1 MIEMKLEEHII
12 DAPILP
18 SSNKDIFFQSP
29 TQGKIEESCHL
40 TSIES
45 TPNDC
50 TRDQNHNKMI

>member
-1 MIEMKLEEHII
+1 MKLEEHII